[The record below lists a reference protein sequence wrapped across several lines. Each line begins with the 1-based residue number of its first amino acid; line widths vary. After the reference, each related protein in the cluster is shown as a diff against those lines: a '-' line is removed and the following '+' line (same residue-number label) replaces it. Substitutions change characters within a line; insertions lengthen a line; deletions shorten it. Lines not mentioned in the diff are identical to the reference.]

1 MKLLD
6 SSDPPSHYQLYNK
19 YNDSEKSQ
27 VRSSNTAKMY
37 HSRVLVALTVA
48 VVEKGEELIS
58 DQGQSLR
65 TLLSVSLLSV
75 CERTITDWRIESYT
89 IKVRQILSE
98 SEKTKRV
105 VRSKLLVCSL
115 KNEAADILP

>member
-27 VRSSNTAKMY
+27 VSSSNTAKMY